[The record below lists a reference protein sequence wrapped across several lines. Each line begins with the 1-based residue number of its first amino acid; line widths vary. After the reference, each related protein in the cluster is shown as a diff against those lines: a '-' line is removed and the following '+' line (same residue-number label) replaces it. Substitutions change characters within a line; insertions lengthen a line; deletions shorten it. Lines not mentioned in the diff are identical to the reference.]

1 MTGTGTTTNRRK
13 ETEKKEKG
21 KGKPGEPNT
30 LILCKEKKEAGET
43 IIIQD
48 YTPPPSFASCEG
60 VNPCDDESSDQR
72 PSLLGGRTVRPARV
86 ILKTGW
92 RRSATAGETSRAPT
106 YGTSET
112 FTD

>member
-13 ETEKKEKG
+13 ETEKKEKR
-21 KGKPGEPNT
+21 KRKTRRTKEPNT

-106 YGTSET
+106 
-112 FTD
+112 